1 MDKDTL
7 MTVAQGAG
15 GVALSFWEVLPDML
29 RLGILIA
36 TLIHILIKIINDY
49 NK

>member
-1 MDKDTL
+1 MGKDTL
-7 MTVAQGAG
+7 ITVAQGTG

-29 RLGILIA
+29 RLGILVA
-36 TLIHILIKIINDY
+36 TFLHIIIKIVNDY

>member
-1 MDKDTL
+1 MDKDTV
-7 MTVAQGAG
+7 MTIAQGAS

>member
-1 MDKDTL
+1 MDKDTV
-7 MTVAQGAG
+7 MTIAQGAG

-29 RLGILIA
+29 RLGILMA
-36 TLIHILIKIINDY
+36 TLIHILVKIIKDY

>member
-7 MTVAQGAG
+7 MTVVQGAG

-36 TLIHILIKIINDY
+36 TLIHILIKIVNDY